1 MSSNN
6 SKELRVSIAVI
17 GDWDGVSNSAYGY
30 SMNPDIPSMG
40 NDFGLVAVQMLD
52 SPLAT
57 DNVDLDQDGITDIY
71 IGEKLKMTDWHWFS
85 WYNRPG
91 VVFLKVIVAAMLVAL
106 GLTKL
111 EIRKK
116 YSIK

>member
-1 MSSNN
+1 MEYVDCKTSSDYYPNGCPVIN
-6 SKELRVSIAVI
+6 GKELRVSIAVI

-57 DNVDLDQDGITDIY
+57 DNVDLDQDGITDI
-71 IGEKLKMTDWHWFS
+71 I
-85 WYNRPG
+85 
-91 VVFLKVIVAAMLVAL
+91 LV
-106 GLTKL
+106 KN
-111 EIRKK
+111 
-116 YSIK
+116 